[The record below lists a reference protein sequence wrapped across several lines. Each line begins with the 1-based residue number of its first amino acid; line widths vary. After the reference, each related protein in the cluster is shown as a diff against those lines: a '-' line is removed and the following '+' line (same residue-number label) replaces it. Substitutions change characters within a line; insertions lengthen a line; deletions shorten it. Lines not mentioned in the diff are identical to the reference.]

1 MVPVAI
7 GPVGVSNTKSELAVV
22 GSVSV
27 KPASVGDA
35 VTRWKAGDIHACS
48 MYESNVETDARRASP
63 LLAEY
68 TGIWSEP
75 ES

>member
-1 MVPVAI
+1 
-7 GPVGVSNTKSELAVV
+7 
-22 GSVSV
+22 
-27 KPASVGDA
+27 VGDA
-35 VTRWKAGDIHACS
+35 VTRWNAGDIHACS
-48 MYESNVETDARRASP
+48 MYESSVETDARRASP